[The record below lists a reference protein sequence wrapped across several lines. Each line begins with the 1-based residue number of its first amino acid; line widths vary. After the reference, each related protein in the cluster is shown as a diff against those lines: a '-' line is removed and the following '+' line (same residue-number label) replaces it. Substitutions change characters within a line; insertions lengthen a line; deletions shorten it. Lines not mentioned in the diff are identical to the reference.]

1 MIIALVLQ
9 AEGQRGGPTWQAPS
23 LHITSSW
30 GGRVKGVSSGRLGLA
45 SLGTVLFFLVERMV
59 GVVWAL
65 HIGGVC
71 FVGVWNIE
79 RNYS

>member
-1 MIIALVLQ
+1 M
-9 AEGQRGGPTWQAPS
+9 
-23 LHITSSW
+23 
-30 GGRVKGVSSGRLGLA
+30 KGVSSGRLGLA
-45 SLGTVLFFLVERMV
+45 LLGTVLFFLVERMV

-65 HIGGVC
+65 HIGCVC